1 MSINWLD
8 VLLGAVLLI
17 SFLGAVRNG
26 LTKEIVRLIALVAG
40 IVGGMWW
47 YSDAAAYFM
56 PYLADERISGFAGF
70 LAILLGSLVA
80 GMIVAWVLVKVL
92 GWVGLRWFDRLLGGA
107 FGLVR
112 GLLVSAALVLALL
125 AFSPLT
131 RSAEVVAESRI
142 APWVLHTA
150 QAASLAAPAE
160 LRRAYDEGFEKVK
173 AAWLAQLST
182 PASQTGAGASPGP
195 DKESPVR
202 ASSSASR

>member
-8 VLLGAVLLI
+8 VLLGAVLLF
-17 SFLGAVRNG
+17 SFIGAVRNG
-26 LTKEIVRLIALVAG
+26 LTKEIVRLIALVVG

-47 YSDAAAYFM
+47 YGDAAAYFM

-70 LAILLGSLVA
+70 LAILLGSLAA
-80 GMIVAWVLVKVL
+80 GMIVAWLLVKLL
-92 GWVGLRWFDRLLGGA
+92 GWAGLRWFDRLLGGA

-112 GLLVSAALVLALL
+112 GLLVSAAFVLALL

-150 QAASLAAPAE
+150 RVTSLAAPE
-160 LRRAYDEGFEKVK
+160 GLRRAYDEGFEKVK
-173 AAWLAQLST
+173 AAWLSQFSA
-182 PASQTGAGASPGP
+182 PAGEPMTGAPGTP
-195 DKESPVR
+195 KESPVR
-202 ASSSASR
+202 AASSPSQ